1 MTNEKPIPSETVHEL
16 HARMKGENG
25 DFFLL
30 DVRERHEHDIAK
42 LDHHAHIPMGEV
54 LFRLDEL
61 PKDKTI
67 LVLCRSGSRSS
78 TVTELLI
85 VEGYDAKNV
94 DGGIL
99 AWSDEIDQTVQKY

>member
-1 MTNEKPIPSETVHEL
+1 MTNDKPIPAVTVHEL
-16 HARMKGENG
+16 HAWIQG
-25 DFFLL
+25 DNDGFFLL

-61 PKDKTI
+61 PSDKTI
-67 LVLCRSGSRSS
+67 LVLCRSGGRSS

-85 VEGYDAKNV
+85 VEGYDARNV
-94 DGGIL
+94 HGGIL
-99 AWSDEIDQTVQKY
+99 AWADEIDQTVEKY